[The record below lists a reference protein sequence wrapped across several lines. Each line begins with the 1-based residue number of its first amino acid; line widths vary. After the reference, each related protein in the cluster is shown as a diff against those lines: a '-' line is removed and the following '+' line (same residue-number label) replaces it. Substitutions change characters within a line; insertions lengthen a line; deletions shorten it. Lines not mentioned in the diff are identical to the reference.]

1 MQQPVIPR
9 VRAPSDLTQ
18 TSMAIVIGNQVYGVP
33 AIELGSAFGFQ
44 PLDADLT
51 SWAAITR
58 ATGFDTFVATPS
70 SANLRSLLTDETGTG
85 AAVFADAPTISGT
98 AVFSGVPSLTGGGL
112 AFPATQVPSA
122 GANTLDDYE
131 EGTFTPSFAATGST
145 FSYSLRSGAYTKIG
159 RMVYFD
165 IAIILNTSGNT
176 LTTNALTITGLP
188 FTSAGGAGIFPVR
201 WGVSTTAYIMVV
213 GRVSGTTVVLESW
226 TAATTGGT
234 NPTADGLLHATNGAG
249 VRIIGSYYV

>member
-1 MQQPVIPR
+1 MQQPNIPR

-18 TSMAIVIGNQVYGVP
+18 TSLAIVIGNQVYGVP
-33 AIELGSAFGFQ
+33 AIDLGDAFGFQ

-58 ATGFDTFVATPS
+58 ATGFDTFVTTPS

-122 GANTLDDYE
+122 NANTLDDYE
-131 EGTFTPSFAATGST
+131 EDSFTPGLAFAGASVGMTYSAQTGT
-145 FSYSLRSGAYTKIG
+145 YTKIG
-159 RMVYFD
+159 RVVLCN
-165 IAIILNTSGNT
+165 IRVNLSAKGSSTG
-176 LTTNALTITGLP
+176 AATITGLP
-188 FTSAGGAGIFPVR
+188 FTPAS
-201 WGVSTTAYIMVV
+201 
-213 GRVSGTTVVLESW
+213 
-226 TAATTGGT
+226 
-234 NPTADGLLHATNGAG
+234 
-249 VRIIGSYYV
+249 IGSAPISYYSAMSGLSGPPGVLVDSFASGLRIYNPGATGSTALTHAAFTDTSDIRLSLWFTV